1 MDKLLSKLVER
12 RWTWRKREIKV
23 KEAHTAMRLNNE
35 LSRQSRFN
43 SQIKDT
49 MTVTTVSR
57 RLSM

>member
-12 RWTWRKREIKV
+12 RWTRRKREIKV
-23 KEAHTAMRLNNE
+23 KEAHTTMRLNKE
-35 LSRQSRFN
+35 FSRQSRFN